1 MREFLITKFVCA
13 DCGNNLE
20 LSTVKPQPYASKH
33 SQGEPSGAYMLQQLV
48 PLHPCRVCMQ
58 PLFAM
63 RDALKTLEARKT

>member
-20 LSTVKPQPYASKH
+20 LSTEKPKTGNSRY

-63 RDALKTLEARKT
+63 REALKTLEALKK